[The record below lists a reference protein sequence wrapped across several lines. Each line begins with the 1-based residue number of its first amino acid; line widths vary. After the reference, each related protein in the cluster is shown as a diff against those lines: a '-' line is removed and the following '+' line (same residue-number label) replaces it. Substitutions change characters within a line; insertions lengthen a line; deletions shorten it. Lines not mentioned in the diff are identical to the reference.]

1 MQAQLL
7 AFVRSLSEEAPA
19 LPVSVQAGVF
29 HWILSKVVER
39 KSWELN
45 LARPSS
51 REWSCRRAHTLN
63 SSSTFKTTND
73 RAFYRPKA
81 MKRQADDAGGGGGQ
95 GSSSAAAAAALDQSP
110 SLFDPTHLPT
120 LLPRILSLAS
130 LVAQASSSSDS
141 LFMRTE
147 APGTAPNT
155 GAAAGAPAQN
165 EQQPHASA
173 SAPSRPDITLGASS
187 EEDVD
192 VALQLIREHQAAAG
206 ASGGSYTPTKLHGD
220 LVREAKE
227 LDDAFRRAKESVDG
241 LKGKDLDVAEQED
254 LIEILENYRQRQECV
269 YSQCAVHHR
278 R

>member
-1 MQAQLL
+1 
-7 AFVRSLSEEAPA
+7 
-19 LPVSVQAGVF
+19 
-29 HWILSKVVER
+29 
-39 KSWELN
+39 
-45 LARPSS
+45 
-51 REWSCRRAHTLN
+51 
-63 SSSTFKTTND
+63 
-73 RAFYRPKA
+73 
-81 MKRQADDAGGGGGQ
+81 MKRQADDAGGGGQ
-95 GSSSAAAAAALDQSP
+95 DSSNAAAAAASTSDPSP

-147 APGTAPNT
+147 APGTAPD
-155 GAAAGAPAQN
+155 GAPSQN
-165 EQQPHASA
+165 EQQPQS
-173 SAPSRPDITLGASS
+173 SVMAPSRPDITLGASS

-206 ASGGSYTPTKLHGD
+206 ASGGNYAPTKLHGD

-227 LDDAFRRAKESVDG
+227 LDDAFRRARESVDG

-269 YSQCAVHHR
+269 YSLNVLCIKMDELADLQPVQNCPRKFHTTSRHTPGPAR
-278 R
+278 

>member
-1 MQAQLL
+1 
-7 AFVRSLSEEAPA
+7 
-19 LPVSVQAGVF
+19 
-29 HWILSKVVER
+29 
-39 KSWELN
+39 
-45 LARPSS
+45 
-51 REWSCRRAHTLN
+51 
-63 SSSTFKTTND
+63 
-73 RAFYRPKA
+73 
-81 MKRQADDAGGGGGQ
+81 MKRQADDAGGGGQ
-95 GSSSAAAAAALDQSP
+95 GSSNAAAAAAASTSDPSP

-147 APGTAPNT
+147 APGTAPDT
-155 GAAAGAPAQN
+155 GAATGAPSQN
-165 EQQPHASA
+165 EQQPQS
-173 SAPSRPDITLGASS
+173 SAPAPAPAPLRPDITLGASS

-206 ASGGSYTPTKLHGD
+206 ASGGNYAPTKLHGN

-254 LIEILENYRQRQECV
+254 LIEILENFRQRQETV
-269 YSQCAVHHR
+269 RGNFTQRADTLLAQQDEKMDVS
-278 R
+278 